1 MIDFMACELLR
12 SSDHD
17 FQLMFCSIDAGT
29 INLRFAVAADDVAL
43 SRQILNRKYSE
54 RQNSKWTN
62 SEYGNVIYF
71 EILLRL
77 VQAILQVA
85 GITCLHIGIPSSNRI
100 LLFRIRTFGVIVL
113 ICPLRK
119 NKSNGFGQ
127 NFKLC
132 ITVVQVNGKVTH
144 FGHINRFVDLPVC
157 VRRI

>member
-43 SRQILNRKYSE
+43 SRPILNRKYSE

-77 VQAILQVA
+77 V
-85 GITCLHIGIPSSNRI
+85 
-100 LLFRIRTFGVIVL
+100 
-113 ICPLRK
+113 
-119 NKSNGFGQ
+119 
-127 NFKLC
+127 
-132 ITVVQVNGKVTH
+132 
-144 FGHINRFVDLPVC
+144 
-157 VRRI
+157 